1 MNHYLYIFL
10 LLDSNISST
19 GIDNYFFDIDQ
30 MTVISLISLMSQI
43 PLGYHISETEQVRHI
58 VTINVR

>member
-1 MNHYLYIFL
+1 MSIFFFFWILIYLLQEKI
-10 LLDSNISST
+10 I
-19 GIDNYFFDIDQ
+19 IFFDIDQ
-30 MTVISLISLMSQI
+30 MTAISLISLMSQN